1 MAAPSSGTAALVLS
15 LGGWQMGVA
24 ETLVLHTSGLPR
36 AHTKGPEL
44 QERCR
49 AEQGRRPPLSVG
61 QQPHQARR
69 LLSISPTVC
78 GFPSAAPV
86 AGFLG
91 PSRSQL
97 RFIREPVS
105 HRRTEPAHERPHE
118 GVVRAVP
125 TPAHGAPP
133 DCGRSGGK
141 RAGVSG
147 SSETPDSGVPWASS
161 LLCN

>member
-1 MAAPSSGTAALVLS
+1 MAAPSSGTAAPVLS

-105 HRRTEPAHERPHE
+105 HRRTEPAHDVEYLLWCCLL
-118 GVVRAVP
+118 
-125 TPAHGAPP
+125 PP
-133 DCGRSGGK
+133 LDPEVHGGK
-141 RAGVSG
+141 RPCLFLLAVYPQHTALCLAHSR
-147 SSETPDSGVPWASS
+147 S
-161 LLCN
+161 LGNVF

>member
-1 MAAPSSGTAALVLS
+1 MAAPRSGTAVPVLS
-15 LGGWQMGVA
+15 VGGWQMGVA

-36 AHTKGPEL
+36 ARTKGPEL
-44 QERCR
+44 QE
-49 AEQGRRPPLSVG
+49 RRPPLSVG

-69 LLSISPTVC
+69 LLSIGRTVC
-78 GFPSAAPV
+78 GCPSAAPV

-105 HRRTEPAHERPHE
+105 HRRTEPARERPHE
-118 GVVRAVP
+118 GAVRAVP

-133 DCGRSGGK
+133 DCGRSGGR